1 VKNTPLL
8 ECKGLN
14 CGYGDMQ
21 VLYEVYLTVMEGEAV
36 VVFGSNGSGKSTLM
50 RAISG
55 VLKPWSGTIRLSNRD
70 ITNLRPY
77 DRIKMSISFA
87 SDMRNLFLSMSV
99 EENIILG
106 AYTKKREGKRN
117 A

>member
-21 VLYEVYLTVMEGEAV
+21 VLYEVNLTVKEGEAV

-50 RAISG
+50 KVISG
-55 VLKPWSGTIRLSNRD
+55 VLKPWGGTIRLSNRD

-77 DRIKMSISFA
+77 ERVKMGHILRQRHEKS
-87 SDMRNLFLSMSV
+87 LS
-99 EENIILG
+99 EYERGGKPYFGGI
-106 AYTKKREGKRN
+106 YKKREGKRD